1 MIRNVQNDQTRIV
14 IPQKISPNMV
24 FTMLIANKIRDDSS
38 EIKDSENI
46 NN

>member
-1 MIRNVQNDQTRIV
+1 MILNVQNKQPSLVMI
-14 IPQKISPNMV
+14 QKISPNMV

-38 EIKDSENI
+38 EIKDSVII